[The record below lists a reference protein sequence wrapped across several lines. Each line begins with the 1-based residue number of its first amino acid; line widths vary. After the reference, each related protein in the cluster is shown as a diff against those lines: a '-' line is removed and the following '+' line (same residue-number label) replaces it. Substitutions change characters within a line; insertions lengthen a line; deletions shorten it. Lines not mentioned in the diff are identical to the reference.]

1 MVPLDREDSPFI
13 SIFFISSEDA
23 KKDRSEKRNSAAN
36 LNMLILEM
44 GIISY
49 YTLQNDRGIFFTLL
63 KEFQSRTK

>member
-1 MVPLDREDSPFI
+1 MVPLDREDRPFI

-23 KKDRSEKRNSAAN
+23 KKDRIVKRNSAAN